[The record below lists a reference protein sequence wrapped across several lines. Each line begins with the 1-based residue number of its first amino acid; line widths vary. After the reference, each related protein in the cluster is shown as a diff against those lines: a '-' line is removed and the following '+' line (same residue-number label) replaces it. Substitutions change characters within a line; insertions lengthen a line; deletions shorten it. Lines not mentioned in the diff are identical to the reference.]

1 MKKSMRLRL
10 SHEHRFLFIMIGLFI
25 SLGAFAQQIT
35 VKGHVKDDTG
45 EPVIGASVL
54 ESKTV
59 NGTITDIDG
68 NFVLT
73 VPSNSVLT
81 ISFIGYATQEVTVN
95 GKTSLTVVL
104 KEDAKVLDEVVVV

>member
-1 MKKSMRLRL
+1 M
-10 SHEHRFLFIMIGLFI
+10 
-25 SLGAFAQQIT
+25 
-35 VKGHVKDDTG
+35 
-45 EPVIGASVL
+45 
-54 ESKTV
+54 

-104 KEDAKVLDEVVVV
+104 KEDAKVLDEVVVVGYGTMKKSDLTGAVSSVGTKDIKDSPVANRSGDAGQGIRCTNY